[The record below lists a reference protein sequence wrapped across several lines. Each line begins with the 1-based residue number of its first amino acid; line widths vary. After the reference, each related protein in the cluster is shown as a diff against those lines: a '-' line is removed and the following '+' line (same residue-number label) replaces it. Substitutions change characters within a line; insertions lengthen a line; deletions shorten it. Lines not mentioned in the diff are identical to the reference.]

1 MRSNVLLFGWNRS
14 TSGRELVSS
23 EHFQEFVGYLIGQQ
37 EGGVI
42 DSFEVIF
49 LDPNG
54 GDLGGFFL
62 IRGVADSLDQMTGTS
77 EWMVH
82 VMRGGQHLD
91 GQCTI
96 RGATGDAVMER
107 MALFTEVASR

>member
-1 MRSNVLLFGWNRS
+1 MSA
-14 TSGRELVSS
+14 

-42 DSFEVIF
+42 DSFEAVL

-62 IRGVADSLDQMTGTS
+62 IQGEPDNLDGLMGS
-77 EWMVH
+77 REWMVH
-82 VMRGGQHLD
+82 IMRGGQHID
-91 GQCTI
+91 GQTII
-96 RGATGDAVMER
+96 RGATGDALMER
-107 MALFTEVASR
+107 MALFSEIASS